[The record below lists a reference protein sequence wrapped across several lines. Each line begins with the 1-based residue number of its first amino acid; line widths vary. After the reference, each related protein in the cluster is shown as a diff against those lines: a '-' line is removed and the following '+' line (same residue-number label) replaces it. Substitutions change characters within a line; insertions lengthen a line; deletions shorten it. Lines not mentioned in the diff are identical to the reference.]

1 MSWTYKGET
10 VKELTDFPP
19 NTFGF
24 VYSIIHK
31 PTNKK
36 YIGKKVLYYN
46 RKKKLGKKELA
57 ELTNV
62 VGRKP
67 SYRLIIK
74 ESDWQTYYGS
84 QKELKT
90 LLAESKTKDFERNI
104 LKVVPTKKLL
114 TYFETKYQML
124 YEVLEKPDEFFFF
137 FLLGKFY
144 TKDFQDIDYEDP
156 LEIKKH

>member
-36 YIGKKVLYYN
+36 YIGKNVIVPIT
-46 RKKKLGKKELA
+46 GKKVPIISD

-90 LLAESKTKDFERNI
+90 LLAEC
-104 LKVVPTKKLL
+104 
-114 TYFETKYQML
+114 
-124 YEVLEKPDEFFFF
+124 
-137 FLLGKFY
+137 LG
-144 TKDFQDIDYEDP
+144 IWG
-156 LEIKKH
+156 LC